1 MKLPHWHL
9 HNFCINALNTYI
21 QYISKCI
28 WQLQIGSL
36 IIESAKK
43 RDTGNYTCS
52 PSNSP
57 SATVSLNIIN
67 GKWTWKMTRTRRR
80 FAFEAVNYRLLISDC
95 RRIICIGGNVSG
107 PNHSGVYSM
116 HSGTAAQRHR
126 HWQRSEHM
134 TSWAPQQ
141 AGNDIRNEM
150 KCKKHRSWDQ
160 IDIWHIETNRVHV
173 VS

>member
-1 MKLPHWHL
+1 MSLSP
-9 HNFCINALNTYI
+9 
-21 QYISKCI
+21 CI

-67 GKWTWKMTRTRRR
+67 GKWTWKMTWTRSRDQSEIINKSI
-80 FAFEAVNYRLLISDC
+80 AYRMYLCFTLSLSLC
-95 RRIICIGGNVSG
+95 RRIICIGGNVIG

-116 HSGTAAQRHR
+116 HSGTAAQRHC

-134 TSWAPQQ
+134 TSWARYQ
-141 AGNDIRNEM
+141 AGNNIRTEM
-150 KCKKHRSWDQ
+150 KWKINTHKLIRL
-160 IDIWHIETNRVHV
+160 IYAILKLIECML
-173 VS
+173 